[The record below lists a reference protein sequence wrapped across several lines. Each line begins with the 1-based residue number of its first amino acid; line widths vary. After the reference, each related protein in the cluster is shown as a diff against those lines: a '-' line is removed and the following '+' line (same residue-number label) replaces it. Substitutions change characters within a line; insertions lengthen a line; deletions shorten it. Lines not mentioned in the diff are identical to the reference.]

1 MARRSNLEGCRTF
14 QDLLWTLLMVDE
26 VGVDQVAKVVTIA
39 WALWH
44 NRNEVRHGGE
54 KKNGKSLV

>member
-1 MARRSNLEGCRTF
+1 
-14 QDLLWTLLMVDE
+14 MVDE
-26 VGVDQVAKVVTIA
+26 VGANQVAKVVTIA
-39 WALWH
+39 WALWR